1 MSKNVH
7 SSILK
12 LVVCGLLTALGVILG
27 GLLSIPAMPFGSYTL
42 KIGFGVL
49 PVLLAGVLFGP
60 VYGGIVGALT
70 DLLQALLFP
79 KGAYMPWFTLVG
91 IFSVF
96 HAEAEANIPAL
107 ACSHRCRATFW
118 QRFSQHAPA
127 CRALWKPVG
136 AHLGAAD
143 QPSGDDP
150 AL

>member
-91 IFSVF
+91 IFF
-96 HAEAEANIPAL
+96 GLIPGL
-107 ACSHRCRATFW
+107 FFMRK
-118 QRFSQHAPA
+118 Q
-127 CRALWKPVG
+127 KP
-136 AHLGAAD
+136 
-143 QPSGDDP
+143 
-150 AL
+150 